1 MGMFRCEWVARGS
14 QKTLARSKTRRE
26 QHSSAGEADGQ
37 QAAAAEVA
45 PDARRRTDT
54 CYVDAG
60 TKAVVDDHYIHT
72 GNNSKMKRLL
82 SSARRSS
89 TIGNWTCL

>member
-37 QAAAAEVA
+37 QAAAAEVTQTG
-45 PDARRRTDT
+45 DAR
-54 CYVDAG
+54 
-60 TKAVVDDHYIHT
+60 IHV
-72 GNNSKMKRLL
+72 M
-82 SSARRSS
+82 
-89 TIGNWTCL
+89 